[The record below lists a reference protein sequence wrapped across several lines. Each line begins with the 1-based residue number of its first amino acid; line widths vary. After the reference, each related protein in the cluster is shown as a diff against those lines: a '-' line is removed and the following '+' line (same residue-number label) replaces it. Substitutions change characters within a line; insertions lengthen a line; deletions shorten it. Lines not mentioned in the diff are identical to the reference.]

1 MLGILINLKFIFKV
15 YSRKMKLIFICIIF
29 LVLLNAI
36 GEIFTIISIK
46 PLLNKIIS
54 SKNIIN
60 QTNDF
65 LFLGFDDQ
73 NMFLISLILIISL
86 FIVLSLKI
94 INLWIISRFSA
105 KTGTLIATN
114 IFNKNVLSKYYNFNN
129 FDSSFITST
138 LTTQLEVT
146 VTGLINIFRLFSS
159 LIICLFIFTGLLI
172 NNFRYNLLIT
182 FFFSSVYIL
191 IYLLVKNRLSNNSF
205 IIKNKSQTSL
215 KIIKDGFGA
224 NKEIIA
230 NNLQSY
236 FKDKFIKFDWEGRKA
251 KATNYVLKLLPRSI
265 IEFLA
270 FTLII
275 SICLITLYYEDNSIP
290 ILVYVGS
297 LAFAFQ
303 RLMPQMQC
311 IFASWS
317 YISGE
322 KASIQNI
329 LNLLKKINNQEFI
342 NRSESIIKF
351 KNINLVNVC
360 FSYKSPGKKVFDEI
374 NLKINKGDKIG
385 IIGQNGSGKSTL
397 IDLLTGT
404 IKPVSGRVLLNGID
418 IHQTNNEK
426 YLYQWRNSFSL
437 LTQNPYFL
445 GNSILENIAF
455 GENLNE
461 IDLNKVYES
470 AKKAKI
476 YDFIESLPDKFLTNI
491 GERGSKLSGGQAQRI
506 GIARAIYKNK
516 NILIMDEST
525 SSLDENTENELIT
538 SLREITSEMTL
549 IIISHRKQILEIC
562 EKLINLD

>member
-1 MLGILINLKFIFKV
+1 MLEILINLKFFFKV
-15 YSRKMKLIFICIIF
+15 YSQKMKWIFLCIIF

-36 GEIFTIISIK
+36 GEIFTIITIK

-54 SKNIIN
+54 NKNIIN
-60 QTNDF
+60 QTNNF
-65 LFLGFDDQ
+65 LFLKLDDQ
-73 NMFLISLILIISL
+73 NMLLISLILIISL

-94 INLWIISRFSA
+94 INLWMISRFSA
-105 KTGTLIATN
+105 KTGTLIASN

-129 FDSSFITST
+129 YDSSFITST

-182 FFFSSVYIL
+182 LFFSSVYL
-191 IYLLVKNRLSNNSF
+191 FIYLLVKNRLSNNSF
-205 IIKNKSQTSL
+205 IIKNKSETSL

-236 FKDKFIKFDWEGRKA
+236 FKNKFIKFDWEGRKA

-275 SICLITLYYEDNSIP
+275 SICLISLNYEKNSIS

-329 LNLLKKINNQEFI
+329 LNLLKKINNQNFI
-342 NRSESIIKF
+342 NGSDSILKF
-351 KNINLVNVC
+351 KDINLVNVC
-360 FSYKSPGKKVFDEI
+360 FSYKSPREKIFEEI
-374 NLKINKGDKIG
+374 NLKINKGDKVG
-385 IIGQNGSGKSTL
+385 IVGKNGSGKSTL
-397 IDLLTGT
+397 IDLLTG
-404 IKPVSGRVLLNGID
+404 IIRPVSGEVLVNGMD
-418 IHQTNNEK
+418 IHQKSNEK
-426 YLYQWRNSFSL
+426 YLYRWRNSFSI
-437 LTQNPYFL
+437 LTQNPHLL
-445 GNSILENIAF
+445 GDSVLENIAF

-461 IDLNKVYES
+461 IDLNQVYES

-476 YDFIESLPDKFLTNI
+476 YDFIESLPEKFLTNI
-491 GERGSKLSGGQAQRI
+491 GETGSKLSGGQAQRI

-525 SSLDENTENELIT
+525 SSLDENTEIEIIE
-538 SLREITSEMTL
+538 SLREITSKMTL
-549 IIISHRKQILEIC
+549 IIISHRKPILEIC
-562 EKLINLD
+562 EKIINLD